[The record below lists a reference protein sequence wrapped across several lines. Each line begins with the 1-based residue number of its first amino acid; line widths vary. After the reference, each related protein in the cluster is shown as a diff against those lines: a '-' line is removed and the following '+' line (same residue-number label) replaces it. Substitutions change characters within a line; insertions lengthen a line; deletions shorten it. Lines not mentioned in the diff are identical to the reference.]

1 MYALD
6 TNAIL
11 YYLKD
16 DVHAVPVLRQV
27 FAQNTPIYIST
38 ITELEL
44 FAFANLSA
52 QEESLIEDLLATVS
66 IIAVDSRIARLAALA
81 RKSYALKV
89 PDSVIAAATAM
100 FTGGTLITRN
110 TRDFRR
116 VRNLAVLKI

>member
-27 FAQNTPIYIST
+27 FAQNTTIHISA

-52 QEESLIEDLLATVS
+52 QEESLIEDLLLLT
-66 IIAVDSRIARLAALA
+66 LASLGSPLSPE
-81 RKSYALKV
+81 K
-89 PDSVIAAATAM
+89 PM
-100 FTGGTLITRN
+100 P
-110 TRDFRR
+110 
-116 VRNLAVLKI
+116 

>member
-27 FAQNTPIYIST
+27 FAQNTPVYISA

-89 PDSVIAAATAM
+89 PDSVIAATAM
-100 FTGGTLITRN
+100 FTGSTLIHGTPVTFEESRIS
-110 TRDFRR
+110 RC
-116 VRNLAVLKI
+116 

>member
-16 DVHAVPVLRQV
+16 DGHSVSVLRQV

-44 FAFANLSA
+44 FAFANLTA
-52 QEESLIEDLLATVS
+52 REESLIEDLLATVS

-81 RKSYALKV
+81 RKSYGLKV
-89 PDSVIAAATAM
+89 PDSVIAATAM
-100 FTGGTLITRN
+100 FTGSTLITRN

-116 VRNLAVLKI
+116 VQNLAVLKI